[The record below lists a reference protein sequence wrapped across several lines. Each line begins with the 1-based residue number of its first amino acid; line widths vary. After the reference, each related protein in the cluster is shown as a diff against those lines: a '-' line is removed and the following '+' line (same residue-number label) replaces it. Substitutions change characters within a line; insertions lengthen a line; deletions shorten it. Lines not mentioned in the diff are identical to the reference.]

1 MDTPLAP
8 AERALLE
15 AALVKLAGWGLAPEI
30 VALEPTAGRGRADA
44 LIRIR
49 LGKRKAFRA
58 VEVKRGLR
66 PGTLGGTLLQL
77 ERLGDTALLVADY
90 VTPPLA
96 QELKARGV
104 AFVDAAGNAH
114 LDWPPVFIW
123 VKGERPPECPEAPP
137 VTGRAFRP
145 SGLRVLFA
153 LLCDPALADRP
164 YREIAKR
171 AGVAHGTVG
180 WVMAELPEVGHVA
193 NVGGRRRLVAPER
206 LLQQWT
212 DAFARTLRPKLLLGR
227 YRAETLDWWT
237 ALDPVKYGLTLGGEG
252 AAARLGTVLRPGTLT
267 FYGPRVEPRLVLE
280 QRLKPDPAGN
290 VEFLKRFWPIGDEP
304 PDLAPDVLVY
314 ADLVATG
321 DARCLEAAKQLE
333 GGIRARLG
341 Q

>member
-1 MDTPLAP
+1 
-8 AERALLE
+8 
-15 AALVKLAGWGLAPEI
+15 
-30 VALEPTAGRGRADA
+30 
-44 LIRIR
+44 
-49 LGKRKAFRA
+49 
-58 VEVKRGLR
+58 
-66 PGTLGGTLLQL
+66 
-77 ERLGDTALLVADY
+77 
-90 VTPPLA
+90 
-96 QELKARGV
+96 
-104 AFVDAAGNAH
+104 
-114 LDWPPVFIW
+114 
-123 VKGERPPECPEAPP
+123 
-137 VTGRAFRP
+137 
-145 SGLRVLFA
+145 VLFA

-180 WVMAELPEVGHVA
+180 WVMAELPEAGHVA

-212 DAFARTLRPKLLLGR
+212 DAYARTLRPKLLLGR
-227 YRAETLDWWT
+227 YRAERLDWWE
-237 ALDPVKYGLTLGGEG
+237 ALDQVKYGLTLGGEG

-341 Q
+341 R